1 MEELRACMCYCFFAL
16 RDLGGHAS
24 AVADE
29 MSKCFKDTHPPFTVA
44 PTQNVTFRIAT
55 PLLQKLRRA
64 GGGGQVTRP
73 LPSVLY
79 STASFLLLHSAA
91 SVCRT

>member
-1 MEELRACMCYCFFAL
+1 
-16 RDLGGHAS
+16 
-24 AVADE
+24 

-44 PTQNVTFRIAT
+44 PTQNVSFRIAT

-79 STASFLLLHSAA
+79 STASFLLLHFSGFRVLHFVSSASA
-91 SVCRT
+91 PVLSVR